1 MVFWALFRSCLN
13 PVSYTHL
20 SSLSGNTKKIAEAI
34 AEVAED
40 SELISVKEFQPS
52 MLAHFDLFYIGYWV
66 DKGDCD
72 AAALRVLD
80 LLKEQ
85 QIVLFGTLGAAEQTD
100 YYDMVKKRVEAHAA
114 NNHILG
120 HFLCQG
126 AVGEAVIARYRSM
139 LAEHPE
145 DEHRK
150 QQLANYEN
158 GKSHPDEQDLA
169 NARAFAQTI
178 G

>member
-1 MVFWALFRSCLN
+1 MKGLIV
-13 PVSYTHL
+13 Y

-40 SELISVKEFQPS
+40 SELISVREFQSS
-52 MLAHFDLFYIGYWV
+52 MLANFDLFYIGYWV

-72 AAALRVLD
+72 AATLR
-80 LLKEQ
+80 LLAQLKDKR
-85 QIVLFGTLGAAEQTD
+85 IVLFGTLGAAEQTE
-100 YYDMVKKRVEAHAA
+100 YYDRVK
-114 NNHILG
+114 
-120 HFLCQG
+120 QQ
-126 AVGEAVIARYRSM
+126 VIARYQSM
-139 LAEHPE
+139 LAEHPQ
-145 DEHRK
+145 DEHIK

-169 NARAFAQTI
+169 NARAFAKSI

>member
-1 MVFWALFRSCLN
+1 MKGLIV
-13 PVSYTHL
+13 Y

-34 AEVAED
+34 AAIAED
-40 SELISVKEFQPS
+40 CELISVKEFQTS
-52 MLAHFDLFYIGYWV
+52 MLPNFDLFYIGYWV

-72 AAALRVLD
+72 AAALR
-80 LLKEQ
+80 LLAQLKDKR
-85 QIVLFGTLGAAEQTD
+85 IVLFGTLGAAEQTA
-100 YYDMVKKRVEAHAA
+100 YYDMVKQQVEAHAVHS
-114 NNHILG
+114 HILG

-126 AVGEAVIARYRSM
+126 AVSEAVIDRYRGM

-145 DEHRK
+145 DEHMK

-169 NARAFAQTI
+169 NARAFAKTI